1 MLLQLHSQLI
11 REISVYLS
19 MCILIII
26 IDCTFDVAILVSHN
40 TVFAE
45 CDFALHLGLFI
56 KGSLINHAWMITRAA
71 T

>member
-1 MLLQLHSQLI
+1 
-11 REISVYLS
+11 

-40 TVFAE
+40 TVLAE

-56 KGSLINHAWMITRAA
+56 KGSLINRAWMITRAA